1 MPAKYLPLIA
11 SYEARIDKA
20 FAEGDIPEALHLL
33 DRLKELPN
41 MPDFPD
47 VVAPRLKEV
56 MEKFDLMRQDPGNR
70 TSKRF
75 GAHDA

>member
-20 FAEGDIPEALHLL
+20 FADGDIAEAMHLL

-41 MPDFPD
+41 MPDFPAI
-47 VVAPRLKEV
+47 VAPRLQEV
-56 MEKFDLMRQDPGNR
+56 MTKFELIRNERINQSEQSIQDSR
-70 TSKRF
+70 
-75 GAHDA
+75 